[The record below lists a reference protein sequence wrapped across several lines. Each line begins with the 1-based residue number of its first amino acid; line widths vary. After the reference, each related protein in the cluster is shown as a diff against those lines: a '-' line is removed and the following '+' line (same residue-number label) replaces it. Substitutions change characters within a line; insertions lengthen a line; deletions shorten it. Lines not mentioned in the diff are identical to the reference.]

1 MTPLTKPVRRTARGM
16 RRGIVIELEP
26 PNLITLR
33 EKGRRYR
40 VTTTA
45 EVLYVLLVKQ
55 DVETRRAVRRKNRK
69 RGRR

>member
-1 MTPLTKPVRRTARGM
+1 MTPLTKPVKRTARGM

-26 PNLITLR
+26 PNLISLR

-45 EVLYVLLVKQ
+45 DVLYVMLVRQ
-55 DVETRRAVRRKNRK
+55 DVENRRRERQKRR

>member
-1 MTPLTKPVRRTARGM
+1 MTPLTKPVKRTARGM

-55 DVETRRAVRRKNRK
+55 DVETRRRERQKRK
-69 RGRR
+69 RGHK